1 MKRLL
6 LKAKNSLTYE
16 SCAACS
22 NSVKSH
28 VSLNFH
34 PSCSFFKN
42 VFSRERERE
51 REREKKREKER
62 KREVETLVFV
72 IFNFVKSH
80 VFTENLHSLKY
91 RKFIEIPQVVQKI

>member
-51 REREKKREKER
+51 RERKREGEKER
-62 KREVETLVFV
+62 ERKKESETLVFV
-72 IFNFVKSH
+72 TFNFVKSH
-80 VFTENLHSLKY
+80 IFTEN
-91 RKFIEIPQVVQKI
+91 